1 MGQVLEPVLDNKE
14 ETVEQERRPGVDTG
28 RRCRELGAPVLPRA
42 PVEQGALHGILC
54 RPL

>member
-1 MGQVLEPVLDNKE
+1 VGHVLELVLDNRE

-28 RRCRELGAPVLPRA
+28 EEAESLGPGGLPRA
-42 PVEQGALHGILC
+42 PVEQGALNGILC